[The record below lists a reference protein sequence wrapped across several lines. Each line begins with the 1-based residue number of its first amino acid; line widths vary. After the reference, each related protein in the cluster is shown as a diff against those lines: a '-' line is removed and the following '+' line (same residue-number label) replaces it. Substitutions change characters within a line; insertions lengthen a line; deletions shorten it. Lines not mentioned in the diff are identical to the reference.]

1 MSLQQTIESE
11 IKTAMKAKDKIRLQA
26 LRAVKSQILLVKSE
40 KGAADELT
48 EAQEMQILMKAAKQR
63 KDSLDIYE
71 KEGREDLA
79 ETERAELAVIEEF
92 LPQMMGEDELR
103 EKLTTIIAQ
112 VGAISPK
119 EMGKVMG
126 AATKQLAGKADNK
139 DISRIVKELLSN

>member
-1 MSLQQTIESE
+1 MRLQQTIESE
-11 IKTAMKAKDKIRLQA
+11 IKTAMKAKDKLRLQA

-40 KGAADELT
+40 KGPATELT

-79 ETERAELAVIEEF
+79 ETERVELAVIEEF
-92 LPQMMGEDELR
+92 LPKMMGEEELR
-103 EKLTTIIAQ
+103 EKLIAIIAQ
-112 VGAISPK
+112 VGATSPK

-126 AATKQLAGKADNK
+126 AATKQLAGKANNK